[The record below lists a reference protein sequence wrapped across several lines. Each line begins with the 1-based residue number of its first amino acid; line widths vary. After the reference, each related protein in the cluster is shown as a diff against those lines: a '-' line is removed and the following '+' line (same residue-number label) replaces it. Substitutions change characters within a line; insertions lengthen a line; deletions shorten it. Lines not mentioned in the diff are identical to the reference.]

1 LLQLTEVLE
10 SVIAVRNQAAAV
22 NYDEAVKNHVTPK
35 GILVTVALL
44 ALYCAFAL
52 WFGWTQRRWPML
64 AVGLVAGFACVGA
77 ANMQRW
83 SRFVVFAMS
92 AGLASTWLY
101 SIYAAARV
109 GYFHPLAWITI
120 MLQLIPGIALLL
132 VALFCS
138 LMAHR
143 HLGRPAALAAPPP
156 PAV

>member
-1 LLQLTEVLE
+1 M
-10 SVIAVRNQAAAV
+10 IAVRNQVAAV
-22 NYDEAVKNHVTPK
+22 IYDGAVRNLVTPK

-64 AVGLVAGFACVGA
+64 AVGLVAAFACVGA

-83 SRFVVFAMS
+83 SRFVVYAMS
-92 AGLASTWLY
+92 AGFGATWLY

-109 GYFHPLAWITI
+109 GYFHPLAWRTNILPMT
-120 MLQLIPGIALLL
+120 PGIALLL

-138 LMAHR
+138 LMVHR
-143 HLGRPAALAAPPP
+143 HLGGPGPVAAPPP
-156 PAV
+156 SV

>member
-1 LLQLTEVLE
+1 VLE
-10 SVIAVRNQAAAV
+10 SVIAVRNQLAAV
-22 NYDEAVKNHVTPK
+22 IYDGAVKNLVTPK

-52 WFGWTQRRWPML
+52 WFGWTHQRWPML

-83 SRFVVFAMS
+83 SRFVVYAMS
-92 AGLASTWLY
+92 AGFGGTWLY

-109 GYFHPLAWITI
+109 GYFHPLAWRTI
-120 MLQLIPGIALLL
+120 ILQLIPGIALLL
-132 VALFCS
+132 VVLFCS

-143 HLGRPAALAAPPP
+143 HLGRPGPVAAPPP
-156 PAV
+156 AV